1 MATSTSSNFEH
12 QQSDQREA
20 ELRES
25 EPDQH
30 GGGAPG
36 TVDLQV
42 EEAPLLK
49 RIWSGFAFAVVAMAL
64 AGIVTYV
71 AVSRYTAT
79 SEDLAISHQVVENL
93 QDLTLEL
100 TAADAATVG
109 YALTGEERYLAVIP
123 DLKAQ
128 ALRDFGAVRQLTA
141 DRAEQAR
148 RLDQIEPILSAKLAL
163 IDKLAATHGQGAEAA
178 AQIIRVGTGRDL
190 MTDIRDRL
198 NQVRGAEELLI
209 AQREDRGRWFS
220 HLIIIVI
227 LLGSAAALGAIAF
240 AGSFIDR
247 AMRILRA
254 SLADEAQ
261 NRAALAM
268 LNETLEGRVNERSA
282 VAETRAQELGR
293 SQKESFA
300 QSQLLQSVLDGM
312 TEGVIVCD
320 THFRAMQFNPAAER
334 MFGAANLKGQPLD
347 HLTRAFEFLPEGGG
361 KPITPSEWPLMRALR
376 GHSSILTINLRTR
389 GTAETRWIQVQARPL
404 REAGGTVR
412 AAMTVV
418 RDITAQVGADRAQAL
433 LAAVIES
440 TEDAIMSVNV
450 AGDVSSWNR
459 GAMALFG
466 FTANEMIGT
475 PALALV
481 PEDRRAELEEVARLL
496 AAGTGVHHFES
507 VRLHKDGRRLEVALT
522 ISPIKAP
529 DGQRLGYSSI
539 CRDIATRQLR
549 QAALERAGALA
560 AQDQQTRSAFLA
572 TMSHELR
579 TPLSGIV
586 GPAELLSETPL
597 NDEQRDLVRTI
608 ASSSEMLASIID
620 DILIYSRLAAGK
632 MAVEHLDFD
641 LAATVAAVAD
651 GYAAAAAARQLEL
664 VLALAP
670 AVAPAVAT
678 LTRGDPEHLRNVLG
692 HLIDNAIKFTEAGE
706 VVVEVTV
713 AEVTADAP
721 AGRLNFAVRD
731 TGDGIALDLQPKL
744 FAPFSQADGSLS
756 RRYGGSG
763 LGLAISALM
772 VEGMGGQLGVVSNP
786 GAGAAFT
793 FALALEQHPR
803 NEQRLLA
810 AARALRGRRA
820 LVVDD
825 NATSGRVICT
835 HLCAWGME
843 AEYVAGGAAALV
855 LMAERKAA
863 GQPCEVVL
871 ADLLMPEMDGM
882 TLARTLA
889 ADAQLKAA
897 RVIIMTTVGARDSEP
912 AAEAFAAIVK
922 PIKPAQL
929 FERLCALLGP
939 AADLAAVPP
948 DVAAAA
954 DGIAR
959 PVVIATGAAA
969 MARRVRSQ
977 ILVIEDNPVNQKLAL
992 LQVRKIGYP
1001 CDAVSDAAAGLE
1013 AIGRTNYAA
1022 VLMDCEMS
1030 ELDGFAATVEIRRR
1044 ERNVTHL
1051 VVIAMTA
1058 YQVDDVRDQCFAA
1071 GMDDC
1076 VTKPVTLELLA
1087 LTLDRWLL
1095 VEPPSEGAGS
1105 NVDLAAYELLPS
1117 LDQSVIEE
1125 LRALSP
1131 EEDNDVV
1138 GELVDLFNRDLAG
1151 RIARMAQAR
1160 VAADG
1165 ETLARVCHSLKSAAG
1180 GMGLVRLGQLAS
1192 DLEARARAG
1201 DFAAAGT
1208 LIGIIRSEL
1217 TLVAPLL
1224 EQQRGARRLPA
1235 TGATGDQT

>member
-1 MATSTSSNFEH
+1 MATSTSNNLAHH
-12 QQSDQREA
+12 QSEQRET
-20 ELRES
+20 
-25 EPDQH
+25 EPDQND
-30 GGGAPG
+30 GGAQG
-36 TVDLQV
+36 AADLQV

-49 RIWSGFAFAVVAMAL
+49 RIWSGFAFALVAMAL

-79 SEDLAISHQVVENL
+79 SEALAISHRVVENL
-93 QDLTLEL
+93 QDLTVQL
-100 TAADAATVG
+100 TAADAATLD
-109 YALTGEERYLAVIP
+109 YALTGQEGYLAIIP
-123 DLKAQ
+123 QLKADI
-128 ALRDFGAVRQLTA
+128 LRDFAAVRQLTA
-141 DRAEQAR
+141 DRANQGR
-148 RLDQIEPILSAKLAL
+148 RLEQIEPILSAKLAL
-163 IDKLAATHGQGAEAA
+163 IDQLAAIRGQGAEAA
-178 AQIIRVGTGRDL
+178 AQFIRLGTGRDL
-190 MTDIRDRL
+190 MIDMRDRL
-198 NQVRGAEELLI
+198 ERVRGAEELLI

-220 HLIIIVI
+220 HLIILVI

-254 SLADEAQ
+254 SVAKEAQ

-268 LNETLEGRVNERSA
+268 LNETLEGRVAERSA
-282 VAETRAQELGR
+282 VAETRAQELER

-312 TEGVIVCD
+312 SEGVIVCD
-320 THFRAMQFNPAAER
+320 AHFRAIQFNPAAER

-347 HLTRAFEFLPEGGG
+347 HLTKAFEFLPEGGG
-361 KPITPSEWPLMRALR
+361 QPITPSEWPLMRALR

-389 GTAETRWIQVQARPL
+389 GTGETRWIQVQARPI

-418 RDITAQVGADRAQAL
+418 RDVTAQVGADRAQAL
-433 LAAVIES
+433 LAALIES
-440 TEDAIMSVNV
+440 TDDAIMSVNL

-481 PEDRRAELEEVARLL
+481 PEDRRAELDQVARLL

-522 ISPIKAP
+522 ISPINAP

-560 AQDQQTRSAFLA
+560 AQEQQTRSAFLA

-597 NDEQRDLVRTI
+597 SDEQRDLVRTV
-608 ASSSEMLASIID
+608 ASSGAMLASIID

-632 MAVEHLDFD
+632 MAFEHVDFD

-670 AVAPAVAT
+670 EVAPPVAT
-678 LTRGDPEHLRNVLG
+678 LTHGDPEHLRNVLG

-706 VVVEVTV
+706 VVV
-713 AEVTADAP
+713 EVTADAP

-793 FALALEQHPR
+793 FALALEQPPH
-803 NEQRLLA
+803 NDQRRLA

-843 AEYVAGGAAALV
+843 ADYVAGGAAALV

-863 GQPCEVVL
+863 GQPCEIVL

-882 TLARTLA
+882 MLARTLA

-897 RVIIMTTVGARDSEP
+897 QVIIMTTIGARDAEP
-912 AAEAFAAIVK
+912 GAEAFAEIVK

-939 AADLAAVPP
+939 AADLVAAPP
-948 DVAAAA
+948 DVAAA
-954 DGIAR
+954 DNLAR

-969 MARRVRSQ
+969 MARRAQLQ

-1013 AIGRTNYAA
+1013 AIGRTTYAA

-1030 ELDGFAATVEIRRR
+1030 QLDGFAATIEIRRR
-1044 ERNVTHL
+1044 ERGVTHL

-1058 YQVDDVRDQCFAA
+1058 YQVDEVRDKCFAA

-1076 VTKPVTLELLA
+1076 IAKPVTLERLA

-1095 VEPPSEGAGS
+1095 VELSSAGAGS
-1105 NVDLAAYELLPS
+1105 GVDLAAYEMLPS
-1117 LDQSVIEE
+1117 LNQSVIEE

-1131 EEDNDVV
+1131 EDDNDVV
-1138 GELVDLFNRDLAG
+1138 GELVDLFDRDLAG
-1151 RIARMAQAR
+1151 RVARMAQAR

-1165 ETLARVCHSLKSAAG
+1165 ETLARVCHGLKSAAG
-1180 GMGLVRLGQLAS
+1180 GMGLVRLGRLAS

-1208 LIGIIRSEL
+1208 LIGRIRSEL